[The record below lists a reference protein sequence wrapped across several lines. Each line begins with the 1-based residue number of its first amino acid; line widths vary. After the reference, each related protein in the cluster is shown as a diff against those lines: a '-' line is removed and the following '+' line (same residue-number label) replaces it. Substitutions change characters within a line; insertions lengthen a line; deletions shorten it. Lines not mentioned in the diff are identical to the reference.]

1 MLTRLTVLQGFYN
14 ELDQVVAILLC
25 QAPRVSSRPDVSK
38 HFQELLPCGKTNHS
52 LTFIGVRAML
62 ATLWLLTGAVFI
74 LTLLAA
80 FAIPS
85 WPVLVVFLLSLLATI
100 GYRLTRIR
108 AVPVIALTGAL
119 LICAY
124 DVVMLIIV
132 LHTAR

>member
-1 MLTRLTVLQGFYN
+1 
-14 ELDQVVAILLC
+14 
-25 QAPRVSSRPDVSK
+25 
-38 HFQELLPCGKTNHS
+38 
-52 LTFIGVRAML
+52 ML